1 MKQILILAPYPEGV
15 AAGQRLKYEQYFKFW
30 KNDGYDIKVM
40 SFFDM
45 KTWDILHKKKFRKKV
60 FRHNVW
66 NS

>member
-45 KTWDILHKKKFRKKV
+45 KTWDILHKKEI
-60 FRHNVW
+60 
-66 NS
+66 